1 MEPLFAETET
11 IVGAPS
17 SKLAEIQRWYTKANG
32 FVEAWQVELATDQ
45 APMKNT
51 VVLALSVAQLETKCG
66 DVWPGVH
73 NWGAVQARVPN
84 DKERLVLKSIPPH
97 PRNTAK
103 GQEALRA
110 AVERK
115 EIVAFPGGSLQVDS
129 SPGKGY
135 YWVFFAAFPDD
146 AQGARRFVHVLTA
159 RTPRWTALVNPYCT
173 EQELAAAMY
182 QTGYYEG
189 TNDPGTPE
197 GKQANINQ
205 YASAM
210 RSWTPSIRK
219 ALAAWYPGAVPPDS
233 LATEPDPSSNAW
245 VQWALN
251 RLGVKPP
258 LVEDGIWGPQTK
270 ASIAA
275 FQQSRNLK
283 VDGWA
288 GPVTRGAL
296 VAALRE
302 LKPSQ
307 P

>member
-1 MEPLFAETET
+1 MEPIHAETDAEEGR
-11 IVGAPS
+11 VGAAPGS
-17 SKLAEIQRWYTKANG
+17 FLAGVQRWYVKANA
-32 FVEAWQVELATDQ
+32 FVEAWKAELGPGQT
-45 APMKNT
+45 PHFGS
-51 VVLALSVAQLETKCG
+51 VVLALSVAQLETRCG

-84 DKERLVLKSIPPH
+84 AKEREALRDIPPN
-97 PRNTAK
+97 PKNTSK
-103 GQEALRA
+103 GQEALRQ
-110 AVERK
+110 AVASGQIE
-115 EIVAFPGGSLQVDS
+115 AFPGGSLQVDS

-159 RTPRWTALVNPYCT
+159 RQPRWAALTNPYCT

-182 QTGYYEG
+182 KTGYYEG
-189 TNDPGTPE
+189 SHDPSTPE

-219 ALAAWYPGAVPPDS
+219 ALAEWSPGATPPES
-233 LATEPDPSSNAW
+233 LSTAPDPSSVEW

-251 RLGVKPP
+251 RLGVIPQ
-258 LVEDGIWGPQTK
+258 LAEDGIIGKQTQV
-270 ASIAA
+270 AVAA
-275 FQQSRNLK
+275 FQHAHGLK

-288 GPVTRGAL
+288 GPVTR
-296 VAALRE
+296 AALAE
-302 LKPSQ
+302 ALKKV
-307 P
+307 